1 MSETIVKN
9 CKCEHAYQD
18 EKYGRGKRLHNALP
32 NGGARCTVCGLTTDK
47 GSEGKKK
54 K

>member
-1 MSETIVKN
+1 MTEGVIKP

-18 EKYGRGKRLHNALP
+18 EKYGRGKRLHNPLP
-32 NGGARCTVCGLTTDK
+32 NGGARCTVCSSTTG